1 MPDAREGGP
10 CVSRWAVGFSLGIEG
25 EPQKDFEQE
34 WGFAL
39 TLGGGWTWRLACSL
53 AGQGEFY

>member
-1 MPDAREGGP
+1 MQGKKGLEFH
-10 CVSRWAVGFSLGIEG
+10 VEQFGFFLGIEG

-39 TLGGGWTWRLACSL
+39 RLGGGQTGILVC
-53 AGQGEFY
+53 